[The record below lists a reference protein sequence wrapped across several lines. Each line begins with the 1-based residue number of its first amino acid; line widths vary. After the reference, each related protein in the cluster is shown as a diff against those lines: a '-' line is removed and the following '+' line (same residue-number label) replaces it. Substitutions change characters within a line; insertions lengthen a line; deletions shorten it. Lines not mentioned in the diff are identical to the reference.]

1 MFRLKN
7 KDAVFPPLYD
17 HVERKLASVSDKGWD
32 RVGDFTLREG
42 KDLIPQVGLQE
53 DVCHCTSNLI
63 FACGM
68 ATSGKSFSI
77 FLKALQGIGKPGY
90 TGRLI
95 NVRKL
100 DSAKGTSMF
109 RDATSVWGN
118 YSGCQV
124 TYGELPTF
132 AWPQWNNAI
141 QMIHANFNADNPGE
155 WADFIEYIKKQ
166 QASFIAIDEATAIRQ
181 FKMFTYI
188 FSRNRDSSGV
198 TPQMLLTF
206 NPEYEHWTTRMLL
219 CAGYID
225 ENTWTIKPEMDG
237 VERYFYIQGNEPEE
251 MVWGDSR
258 EEVVRAAHIKLNK
271 DDIAAGLTA
280 EDMVKSFSCFT
291 GTAAGNR
298 KLVAATRGQ
307 SVANLHNVGGK
318 QRAVLAEA
326 YFGPI
331 ENEEISVTK
340 QMVRALTSNPIND
353 DENLYATM
361 DISGGNTDSDN
372 CPMIIWK
379 GLRIVGI
386 EMFRGDPKQLV
397 EWIDAKLVQ
406 YGVPVQNF
414 AFDATGIGNYL
425 KAYTSGWP
433 ITANKTAMQEYDEQG
448 NQVVFEQY
456 FNLRS
461 QLLGKM
467 KVLFETGRISSALP
481 LETRIPYGKKGE
493 TRRLEDILYDEI
505 DLFAVT
511 TRNKRIYYRS
521 KDEYKSKHH
530 HSPDLMDAI
539 TLRAVWELDA
549 RPKKQPSPEVEED
562 AYDDIFVDYA
572 GGRVGSVVWV

>member
-7 KDAVFPPLYD
+7 KDVAFPALYD
-17 HVERKLASVSDKGWD
+17 HVERKLASINDKGWD
-32 RVGDFTLREG
+32 KVGDYVLRDG
-42 KDLIPQVGLQE
+42 KDLIPQEGMQE
-53 DVCHCTSNLI
+53 DVCKCTSNLI
-63 FACGM
+63 FACGQ

-77 FLKALQGIGKPGY
+77 FQKALQGIGVPNY
-90 TGRLI
+90 TARLI

-109 RDATSVWGN
+109 RDAQLVWGEFSN
-118 YSGCQV
+118 CQV

-132 AWPQWNNAI
+132 AWPQWNNSI

-166 QASFIAIDEATAIRQ
+166 QASFIGIDEVTAIRQ
-181 FKMFTYI
+181 FKMFIYI
-188 FSRNRDSSGV
+188 FSRNRDSSGI
-198 TPQMLLTF
+198 TPQMLVTF
-206 NPEYEHWTTRMLL
+206 NPEYEHWTTRMLI
-219 CAGYID
+219 CAGYIGED
-225 ENTWTIKPEMDG
+225 FHIKPEMDG
-237 VERYFYIQGNEPEE
+237 RERFFYVQGNEPED
-251 MVWGDSR
+251 MVWGDTK
-258 EEVVRAAHIKLNK
+258 EEVVKAANIKLNK
-271 DDIAAGLTA
+271 DDIAAGLRPI
-280 EDMVKSFSCFT
+280 DMVKSFSCFT
-291 GTAAGNR
+291 GTASGNR
-298 KLVAATRGQ
+298 KLVAATKGQ

-340 QMVRALTSNPIND
+340 QMIRALAYNPIND
-353 DENLYATM
+353 DENMYATM
-361 DISGGNTDSDN
+361 DVSGGNTDSDN
-372 CPMIIWK
+372 CPLIIWK
-379 GLRIVGI
+379 GLRIVAI

-397 EWIDAKLVQ
+397 EWIDAKLSQ

-425 KAYTSGWP
+425 KAFTNGWP

-448 NQVVFEQY
+448 NQVTFEQY

-467 KVLFETGRISSALP
+467 KVLFETGRISCGVP
-481 LETRIPYGKKGE
+481 LETRIQYGKKGE
-493 TRRLEDILYDEI
+493 TRRLDDILYDEI

-511 TRNKRIYYRS
+511 TKNTRIYYRS

-530 HSPDLMDAI
+530 RSPDLMDAI

-549 RPKKQPSPEVEED
+549 RPKKHPSPEVEED
-562 AYDDIFVDYA
+562 AYDGLFTGYS
-572 GGRVGSVVWV
+572 GGRVGSVVWI

>member
-7 KDAVFPPLYD
+7 KDAAFPKRYE
-17 HVERKLASVSDKGWD
+17 HVERELATINSKGYDK
-32 RVGDFTLREG
+32 VGDFTLRDG
-42 KDLIPQVGLQE
+42 KDLIPQVGMQE
-53 DVCHCTSNLI
+53 DVCKCTSNLI

-77 FLKALQGIGKPGY
+77 FLKALQGIGLPGY

-109 RDATSVWGN
+109 RDAIAVWGEFSN
-118 YSGCQV
+118 CQV

-166 QASFIAIDEATAIRQ
+166 QASFIGIDEATAIRQ
-181 FKMFTYI
+181 FKMFAYI
-188 FSRNRDSSGV
+188 FSRNRDSSGME
-198 TPQMLLTF
+198 PQMLLTF
-206 NPEYEHWTTRMLL
+206 NPEYEHWTTQMLM
-219 CAGYID
+219 CGGYIGED
-225 ENTWTIKPEMDG
+225 FHIKPEMDG
-237 VERYFYIQGNEPEE
+237 VERFFYIQGNEPEDII
-251 MVWGDSR
+251 WGDSKS
-258 EEVVRAAHIKLNK
+258 EVVRAARIKLNK
-271 DDIAAGLTA
+271 DDIAAGLRP
-280 EDMVKSFSCFT
+280 EDMVKSFTCFT
-291 GTAAGNR
+291 GSASGNR
-298 KLVAATRGQ
+298 KLLSATKGQ
-307 SVANLHNVGGK
+307 SVANLHNVGGS

-331 ENEEISVTK
+331 ENENISVTK
-340 QMVRALTSNPIND
+340 QMIRSLPSNPITD
-353 DENLYATM
+353 DENMYATM
-361 DISGGNTDSDN
+361 DVSGGNTDSDN
-372 CPMIIWK
+372 CPLVVWK
-379 GLRIVGI
+379 GLRIIAI

-397 EWIDAKLVQ
+397 DWIDAKLQ
-406 YGVPVQNF
+406 KYGVDVHNF

-425 KAYTSGWP
+425 RAFTNGWP

-467 KVLFETGRISSALP
+467 KVLFETGRISCGIP
-481 LETRIPYGKKGE
+481 LETRLPYGKNGE
-493 TRRLEDILYDEI
+493 TRRLDDILYDEI

-511 TRNKRIYYRS
+511 TKNKRIYYRS
-521 KDEYKSKHH
+521 KDEYKAKHR
-530 HSPDLMDAI
+530 HSPDLMDTI

-549 RPKKQPSPEVEED
+549 RPKKQPSVEIDDD
-562 AYDDIFVDYA
+562 AYEGFFTNY
-572 GGRVGSVVWV
+572 GRGRTAVWV

>member
-1 MFRLKN
+1 MFVLKN
-7 KDAVFPPLYD
+7 KDAKFPPLYE
-17 HVERKLASVSDKGWD
+17 HIERKLASVTDKGWD
-32 RVGDFTLREG
+32 KVGDFLLRDGIDLVPQEG
-42 KDLIPQVGLQE
+42 MQE
-53 DVCHCTSNLI
+53 DVCKCTSNLI

-77 FLKALQGIGKPGY
+77 FLKALQGVGMQGY
-90 TGRLI
+90 SGRLI

-109 RDATSVWGN
+109 RDATAVWGDFSN
-118 YSGCQV
+118 CQV

-132 AWPQWNNAI
+132 SWPQWNNAI

-155 WADFIEYIKKQ
+155 WADFVEYIKKQ
-166 QASFIAIDEATAIRQ
+166 QASFIGIDEATAIRQ
-181 FKMFTYI
+181 FKMFAYI

-198 TPQMLLTF
+198 EPQMLLTF
-206 NPEYEHWTTRMLL
+206 NPEHNHWTTRMLL
-219 CAGYID
+219 CGGYID
-225 ENTWTIKPEMDG
+225 QETWKIKPEMDG
-237 VERYFYIQGNEPEE
+237 RERYFYIQGNEPEE
-251 MVWGDSR
+251 IVWGDTK
-258 EEVVRAAHIKLNK
+258 EEVVNFANIKLNK
-271 DDIAAGLTA
+271 DDIAAGLKP
-280 EDMVKSFSCFT
+280 EDMVKSFTCFT
-291 GTAAGNR
+291 GTASGNR
-298 KLVAATRGQ
+298 KLVSATKGQ

-340 QMVRALTSNPIND
+340 QMIRDLPFNPISD

-372 CPMIIWK
+372 CPLIIWK
-379 GLRIVGI
+379 GLRIIGI

-397 EWIDAKLVQ
+397 DWIDTKLKQ
-406 YGVPVQNF
+406 YKVPVSNF

-425 KAYTSGWP
+425 KAFTSGWP
-433 ITANKTAMQEYDEQG
+433 ITANKAAMQEYDEQG
-448 NQVVFEQY
+448 NPVVFEQY

-467 KVLFETGRISSALP
+467 KVLFETGKISCAVP
-481 LETRIPYGKKGE
+481 METRIQYGKKGE
-493 TRRLEDILYDEI
+493 TRRLDDILYDEI

-511 TRNKRIYYRS
+511 TKNKRIYYRS
-521 KDEYKSKHH
+521 KDEYKSRHH

-549 RPKKQPSPEVEED
+549 RPKKKPSPEIEDD
-562 AYDDIFVDYA
+562 AYTGFYKSYSR
-572 GGRVGSVVWV
+572 GRSAVWI